1 MKNNYTNQF
10 QRDILGG
17 EDGGTSS
24 KSISLNTIQENGK
37 TLKENIDNI
46 FENKSKEYWMKKLN
60 SQKQSILSIEDR
72 AKKYVEKEYQD
83 MEVDGTILLNAKD
96 DFIAGANEMLPII
109 KELGEA
115 LKKTKDC
122 VSELTTLAD
131 GYENDYVTIQTT
143 LDKYKDYIQ

>member
-60 SQKQSILSIEDR
+60 SQKQSILSIEEK
-72 AKKYVEKEYQD
+72 AEKYANKFVGISSTEKIGIE
-83 MEVDGTILLNAKD
+83 K